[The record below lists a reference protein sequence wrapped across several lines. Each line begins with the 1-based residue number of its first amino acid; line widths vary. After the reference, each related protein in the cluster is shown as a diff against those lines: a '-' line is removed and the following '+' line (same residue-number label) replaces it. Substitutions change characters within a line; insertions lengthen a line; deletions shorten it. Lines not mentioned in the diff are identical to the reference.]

1 MKELFERAEALYN
14 EKKYA
19 EAAPLYREAAD
30 GGIPEAQHRLAYMYY
45 NGRGVEKNKEEYVRL
60 NTLAAEQG
68 YGPAEF
74 SLASAYQLGFDVEGS
89 REKAVYWY
97 KRAAEHGN
105 VKAALYIGYYYETG
119 YGVEIS
125 LPEAMKWWK
134 RAVDMSG
141 GACCEAAYKLGHYNL
156 DGIDG
161 VRDLSAAYYYLKLA
175 EKHGYSCGDV
185 VKRVEKELS
194 RKDRR

>member
-1 MKELFERAEALYN
+1 MRISFERAESLYK
-14 EKKYA
+14 EKKYD
-19 EAAPLYREAAD
+19 EAAPLYREAAE

-45 NGRGVEKNKEEYVRL
+45 NGLGVEKNKEEYVRL

-74 SLASAYQLGFDVEGS
+74 SLASAYQLGFDIEGS

-119 YGVEIS
+119 YGVGIS
-125 LPEAMKWWK
+125 LPEAMIWWK
-134 RAVDMSG
+134 RAVDLSG
-141 GACCEAAYKLGHYNL
+141 GECCEAAYKLGHYYYHGV
-156 DGIDG
+156 DGK
-161 VRDLSAAYYYLKLA
+161 RDLLTARYYLKLA
-175 EKHGYSCGDV
+175 NKHGYECREFLA
-185 VKRVEKELS
+185 RVEKEID
-194 RKDRR
+194 KVDR